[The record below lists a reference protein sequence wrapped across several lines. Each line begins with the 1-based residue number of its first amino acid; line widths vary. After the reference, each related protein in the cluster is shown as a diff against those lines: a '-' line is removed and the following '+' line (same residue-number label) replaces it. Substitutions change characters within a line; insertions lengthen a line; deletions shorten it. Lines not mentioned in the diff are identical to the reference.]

1 MSHNIGNGFGTK
13 VIHGGYTRDRG
24 YHSLGMP
31 IYQTSTFYF
40 DTCEEGGRCFAG
52 ESDGYI
58 YTRLGNPTTVLAEE
72 KVAELEGAEAAS
84 AAGSGMGAIS
94 ATLWTLAGAGKH
106 IVADGTLYG
115 CTFALL
121 SHGMTRYGVE
131 VTFVDSS
138 DPEEVRKALKENT
151 VAVYLET
158 PANPNLKIADIQAIA
173 ELTHAYNKDIKVVV
187 DNTFATPY
195 LQQPLALGADVVVHS
210 ATKYINGHGDVVAG
224 FVAGS
229 KEFITQVKM
238 FGLKDMTGAVLGPQE
253 AFLILRGLKTFEIRM
268 QRHCDNARKLAA
280 YLAAEPKV
288 EKVYFPGLE
297 SHPNH
302 EVAKKQMKDFGAM
315 ISIEVKGG
323 KAAGMKLVNAL
334 KMSTIAVSLG
344 DAETLVQHPA
354 SMTPLRLLLRGAE
367 GGRHPRGPGPHLRGP
382 GESRGHHR
390 RLPAGVCP
398 AVRKTHFNSNREA
411 QKPPCCLRFGEIAF
425 PYLQKNPSEPCGSK
439 GFRWWT
445 IQDSNSKIAA
455 LAILISC
462 RNVLFSR
469 LSAILPSYLI
479 LSKTILF

>member
-1 MSHNIGNGFGTK
+1 MSHNSGNGFGTK
-13 VIHGGYTRDRG
+13 VIHGGDTKDRG

-72 KVAELEGAEAAS
+72 KVAELEGAEAAA

-173 ELTHAYNKDIKVVV
+173 ELTHAYNQDIKVVV

-195 LQQPLALGADVVVHS
+195 LHPGGRRGGPQRHQVHQRPRRRGSGLCGRLQGVHHPGEDVRPQ
-210 ATKYINGHGDVVAG
+210 GHDRRR
-224 FVAGS
+224 AGS
-229 KEFITQVKM
+229 PGGIPHP
-238 FGLKDMTGAVLGPQE
+238 AGPQD
-253 AFLILRGLKTFEIRM
+253 L
-268 QRHCDNARKLAA
+268 
-280 YLAAEPKV
+280 
-288 EKVYFPGLE
+288 
-297 SHPNH
+297 
-302 EVAKKQMKDFGAM
+302 
-315 ISIEVKGG
+315 
-323 KAAGMKLVNAL
+323 
-334 KMSTIAVSLG
+334 
-344 DAETLVQHPA
+344 
-354 SMTPLRLLLRGAE
+354 
-367 GGRHPRGPGPHLRGP
+367 
-382 GESRGHHR
+382 
-390 RLPAGVCP
+390 
-398 AVRKTHFNSNREA
+398 
-411 QKPPCCLRFGEIAF
+411 
-425 PYLQKNPSEPCGSK
+425 
-439 GFRWWT
+439 
-445 IQDSNSKIAA
+445 
-455 LAILISC
+455 
-462 RNVLFSR
+462 
-469 LSAILPSYLI
+469 
-479 LSKTILF
+479 

>member
-1 MSHNIGNGFGTK
+1 
-13 VIHGGYTRDRG
+13 
-24 YHSLGMP
+24 
-31 IYQTSTFYF
+31 
-40 DTCEEGGRCFAG
+40 
-52 ESDGYI
+52 
-58 YTRLGNPTTVLAEE
+58 
-72 KVAELEGAEAAS
+72 
-84 AAGSGMGAIS
+84 MGAIS

-138 DPEEVRKALKENT
+138 DPEEVRNALKENT

-173 ELTHAYNKDIKVVV
+173 ELTHAYNQDIKVVV

-315 ISIEVKGG
+315 ISI
-323 KAAGMKLVNAL
+323 
-334 KMSTIAVSLG
+334 
-344 DAETLVQHPA
+344 
-354 SMTPLRLLLRGAE
+354 
-367 GGRHPRGPGPHLRGP
+367 
-382 GESRGHHR
+382 
-390 RLPAGVCP
+390 
-398 AVRKTHFNSNREA
+398 
-411 QKPPCCLRFGEIAF
+411 
-425 PYLQKNPSEPCGSK
+425 
-439 GFRWWT
+439 
-445 IQDSNSKIAA
+445 
-455 LAILISC
+455 
-462 RNVLFSR
+462 
-469 LSAILPSYLI
+469 
-479 LSKTILF
+479 